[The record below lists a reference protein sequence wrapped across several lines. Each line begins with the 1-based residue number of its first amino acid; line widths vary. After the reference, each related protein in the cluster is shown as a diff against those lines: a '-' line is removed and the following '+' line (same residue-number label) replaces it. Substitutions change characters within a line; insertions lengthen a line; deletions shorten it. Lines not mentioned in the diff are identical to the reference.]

1 LEKDDFVTKIKE
13 FLPYNS
19 VINIKKLKKSII
31 SIEKRLFSTLIN
43 INPVFLKS
51 DLNVIYDIIYFIKN
65 SDKKDKKLKET
76 KDRLANFYQKHQPT
90 RQIRLNHS
98 FKHRNISLF
107 FDNIIKNIEKTYK
120 NVDFSRLVLTWG
132 RNTKNRTRSM
142 RFGSFSRTKN
152 LVRIH
157 PFLDNLKVPDF
168 FVYSVLYHEIAHFI
182 HYELYPRTS
191 SYHNKEFYDILKNI
205 DPDFHRSL
213 KWEKEN
219 KSLFFQ

>member
-1 LEKDDFVTKIKE
+1 MEKDDFVTKIKE

-107 FDNIIKNIEKTYK
+107 FDNIIMLIL
-120 NVDFSRLVLTWG
+120 VD
-132 RNTKNRTRSM
+132 
-142 RFGSFSRTKN
+142 
-152 LVRIH
+152 
-157 PFLDNLKVPDF
+157 
-168 FVYSVLYHEIAHFI
+168 
-182 HYELYPRTS
+182 
-191 SYHNKEFYDILKNI
+191 
-205 DPDFHRSL
+205 
-213 KWEKEN
+213 
-219 KSLFFQ
+219 